1 MDKKRVLI
9 VDDVPSNLHLLTS
22 LLKNKYIVSAATN
35 GERALEL
42 INTQDKPDIIL
53 LDVFMPDMN
62 GFEVCEKLR
71 SNKDTR
77 DIPVI
82 FVSSMDDEESYD
94 QIRDCGDNIGF
105 IKKPIMG
112 KDVYDMIEKFV
123 DNNSSI
129 AFDVDDEDP
138 FEEEKFSILVVDDT
152 PENIK
157 VIVEILKEDY
167 KVSVSTSGENA
178 LKLLDN
184 GLQPDLILLD
194 VLMPELDGFQICEM
208 IKSQKEHKDIPV
220 VFLTILENEEDI
232 VKGFELGAVDYVTKP
247 VEPVVLK
254 ARINTH
260 LKLKRYHSH
269 LLDNLKKKEE
279 ILVKQSKMAILGE
292 MFENITH
299 QWKQP
304 LSVISL
310 TGDTIKMYY
319 DEDVLDDKKLNSA
332 VDTIKESTLHLSDT
346 VDGFRDFLKEDVQ
359 RQYFNVKEVVEKSLK
374 LLSAK
379 FKNQDITIDQNDL
392 SDIEILA
399 YKNDLIQVL
408 MNLLNNAKDALE
420 HTESNRL
427 LRVSTEKIDTNV
439 IIRIIDNGGGIKD
452 QNMDKLFKKYFT
464 TKSKDKGTG
473 IGLYMSKTLVENH
486 LHGLLKGYNYED
498 GACFEIILP
507 IE

>member
-1 MDKKRVLI
+1 
-9 VDDVPSNLHLLTS
+9 
-22 LLKNKYIVSAATN
+22 
-35 GERALEL
+35 
-42 INTQDKPDIIL
+42 
-53 LDVFMPDMN
+53 
-62 GFEVCEKLR
+62 
-71 SNKDTR
+71 
-77 DIPVI
+77 
-82 FVSSMDDEESYD
+82 
-94 QIRDCGDNIGF
+94 
-105 IKKPIMG
+105 
-112 KDVYDMIEKFV
+112 
-123 DNNSSI
+123 
-129 AFDVDDEDP
+129 
-138 FEEEKFSILVVDDT
+138 
-152 PENIK
+152 
-157 VIVEILKEDY
+157 
-167 KVSVSTSGENA
+167 
-178 LKLLDN
+178 
-184 GLQPDLILLD
+184 
-194 VLMPELDGFQICEM
+194 
-208 IKSQKEHKDIPV
+208 
-220 VFLTILENEEDI
+220 
-232 VKGFELGAVDYVTKP
+232 
-247 VEPVVLK
+247 
-254 ARINTH
+254 
-260 LKLKRYHSH
+260 
-269 LLDNLKKKEE
+269 
-279 ILVKQSKMAILGE
+279 